1 MPVISA
7 EDMRTYELHGV
18 QFTSLTSPSSG
29 GSTEISVWR
38 TEVPP
43 GTPAATH
50 QLTCQEV
57 LVILAGRAVAHIDGI
72 ATEAT
77 AGDVVLVPPDT
88 DFALENVGAEALR
101 VMACYPVGG
110 QAVLDGEKVTLPW
123 MM

>member
-1 MPVISA
+1 MPVTSA
-7 EDMRTYELHGV
+7 RDMPTYELHGV
-18 QFTSLTSPSSG
+18 QFTSLTAPSS

-43 GTPAATH
+43 GAPAAPH
-50 QLTCQEV
+50 QLTRQEV
-57 LVILAGRAVAHIDGI
+57 LVIVAGRAVAHIDGV
-72 ATEAT
+72 ATEAA
-77 AGDVVLVPPDT
+77 AGDVVLVPPHT
-88 DFALENVGAEALR
+88 DFALENAGTEALE

>member
-1 MPVISA
+1 MPVINA

-29 GSTEISVWR
+29 STEISVWR

-43 GTPAATH
+43 GTPPATH
-50 QLTCQEV
+50 RLTRQEV
-57 LVILAGRAVAHIDGI
+57 LVVLAGRAVAHIDEV
-72 ATEAT
+72 TTQAT

-88 DFALENVGAEALR
+88 DFALENVGAETLR

-123 MM
+123 MT